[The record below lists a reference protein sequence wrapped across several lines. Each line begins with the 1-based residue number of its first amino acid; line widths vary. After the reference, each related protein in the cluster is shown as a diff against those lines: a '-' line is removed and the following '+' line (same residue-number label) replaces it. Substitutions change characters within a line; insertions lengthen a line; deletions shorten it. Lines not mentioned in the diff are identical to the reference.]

1 MTLVEFLAPLKSS
14 STKDKCL
21 SVLYYCKHS
30 EGVPGM
36 TIAAIRADLR
46 RSRVPKAAKI
56 NIADVLARAGEYVD
70 RAVSEE
76 DGRRLWQLTD
86 SGDRHVRELL
96 GLPSLEPEI
105 QQDVASLTALAKKIS
120 DDTVRGYV
128 EESIRCLQAGA
139 LRAAVVFLWTG
150 AIRTLHDESLTKGAA
165 TVNVALQ
172 KQDPKARRVST
183 IEHFAWIGDRTFL
196 DATPDMG
203 LLDKGQKDTL
213 VDALNL
219 RNRCGHPTKYRPREA
234 KAKSFIED
242 VLGIVFT

>member
-14 STKDKCL
+14 SIRGKCL
-21 SVLYYCKHS
+21 SVLYYRKHS
-30 EGVPGM
+30 EGTPGM
-36 TIAAIRADLR
+36 TIAEIRADLQR
-46 RSRVPKAAKI
+46 ARVPKAAKI
-56 NIADVLARAGEYVD
+56 NIADVLARAGGYVD
-70 RAVSEE
+70 KASD
-76 DGRRLWQLTD
+76 DGRKLWQLTD
-86 SGDRHVRELL
+86 SGDGHVRELL
-96 GLPSLEPEI
+96 GLPSTEPEI
-105 QQDVASLTALAKKIS
+105 LEDVASLTALAKKIK

-150 AIRTLHDESLTKGAA
+150 AIRTLHEESLKKGA
-165 TVNVALQ
+165 TKVNAALQ
-172 KQDPKARRVST
+172 KQDPKARKVST

-203 LLDKGQKDTL
+203 LLDKGEKDTL

-219 RNRCGHPTKYRPREA
+219 RNRCGHPTKYKPREA